1 MHVTCPSCGTDF
13 PLEAGLLDADA
24 KRLAALFA
32 GLEPVLGRAAIAY
45 LRLFAPPKNRLRLTR
60 AVRLMEQLV
69 DLVGEGTVSADDRVS
84 IKRPATQAMWAAGI
98 EQMLADVKLV
108 QGCRSSP
115 LANHN
120 YLRKV
125 VFGLAD
131 SADAV
136 AERAREESLRRREP
150 TTGGAP
156 QPVNRTL
163 ALSNALNDI
172 EAQVRLGLVSRADA
186 DDLKAAARQQ
196 FAR

>member
-45 LRLFAPPKNRLRLTR
+45 LRLFAPPKNRLRLSK

-69 DLVGEGTVSADDRVS
+69 ELVGEGTVSADDRIGVR
-84 IKRPATQAMWAAGI
+84 RPATQAQWAAGI
-98 EQMLADVKLV
+98 EHMLNDPKLV
-108 QGCRSSP
+108 AGCRASP

-131 SADAV
+131 QADAA
-136 AERAREESLRRREP
+136 AERAREEGARRR
-150 TTGGAP
+150 TSSTGGAP
-156 QPVNRTL
+156 QPINRTL
-163 ALSNALNDI
+163 ALSNAINDI
-172 EAQVRLGLVSRADA
+172 DAQVRLGIITPEQAEA
-186 DDLKAAARQQ
+186 KKAEARKE
-196 FAR
+196 FAG

>member
-1 MHVTCPSCGTDF
+1 MHITCPSCGTDF

-32 GLEPVLGRAAIAY
+32 GLEPVLGRAAIGY
-45 LRLFAPPKNRLRLTR
+45 LRLFAPPKNRLRLSK

-69 DLVGEGTVSADDRVS
+69 DLVGEGTVSADDRVN
-84 IKRPATQAMWAAGI
+84 IRRPATQALWAAGI
-98 EQMLADVKLV
+98 EHMLGDAKLV
-108 QGCRSSP
+108 TGCRTSP

-131 SADAV
+131 QADAA
-136 AERAREESLRRREP
+136 AERAREEGLRRRES

-156 QPVNRTL
+156 QTVNRTL
-163 ALSNALNDI
+163 ALSNAINDI
-172 EAQVRLGLVSRADA
+172 EAQVRLGMITREDA
-186 DDLKAAARQQ
+186 EQRKAAARKEH
-196 FAR
+196 AG

>member
-1 MHVTCPSCGTDF
+1 HVTCPSCGTDF

-45 LRLFAPPKNRLRLTR
+45 LRLFAPPKNRLRLSK

-69 DLVGEGTVSADDRVS
+69 DLVGEGTVSADDRVN
-84 IKRPATQAMWAAGI
+84 IRRPANQAQWAAGI
-98 EQMLADVKLV
+98 EHMLNDPKLV
-108 QGCRSSP
+108 AGCRASP

-136 AERAREESLRRREP
+136 AERAREQSLRQRTA

-156 QPVNRTL
+156 QPVNRL
-163 ALSNALNDI
+163 VQLSNAINDV
-172 EAQVRLGLVSRADA
+172 EAQLRLGMITADEA
-186 DDLKAAARQQ
+186 EQRKAAARKEH
-196 FAR
+196 AG